1 MKMNYM
7 MFPIEMGMDLRAE
20 LTPEQERNFREKI
33 ESWYGN
39 GEPTLDQIFK
49 EGSDAE
55 KAILFR
61 YSTDLQNPRAKYQE
75 KLNQAERERAA
86 QEAKSVRGLRK
97 KKQGTKWD
105 KTAEELE
112 REFMNS

>member
-1 MKMNYM
+1 MNYM

-75 KLNQAERERAA
+75 KLNQAERERAT
-86 QEAKSVRGLRK
+86 QSTKKSQK
-97 KKQGTKWD
+97 KRVYRPGTVED
-105 KTAEELE
+105 LE